1 MARQENTLQAGTLLS
16 DLDGSQGGSNDNDI
30 VNKILSELNSSNGQ
44 RGAPPPPPM
53 PQQQPT
59 YYQQMPAT
67 SAPVTMDSR
76 IPTAHIIGNEH
87 PTPADFAAAV
97 AGAQRPME
105 PQGFI
110 GAPVG
115 MMPGYQQ
122 QQMPQQY
129 YEPSKSFTSKVLEEI
144 KVPFVVAFLFF
155 LFSLPPFRI
164 LISHYIPSLLKPT
177 GEFTVVGLLSTS
189 GIVALTF
196 WILQRV
202 IAPLLSL

>member
-16 DLDGSQGGSNDNDI
+16 ELDHTSGGSNDTDI
-30 VNKILSELNSSNGQ
+30 VNKILSDLNSSNSQ
-44 RGAPPPPPM
+44 RGPPPPPSM
-53 PQQQPT
+53 PQQQPQ
-59 YYQQMPAT
+59 YYQQMPST
-67 SAPVTMDSR
+67 TAPITMDSR

-87 PTPADFAAAV
+87 PTPADFANAV

-105 PQGFI
+105 PQNFM

-115 MMPGYQQ
+115 MMPGYQ

-129 YEPSKSFTSKVLEEI
+129 YEPSKSFTTKVLEEI
-144 KVPFVVAFLFF
+144 KVPFVVGFIFF
-155 LFSLPPFRI
+155 LFSLPPFRV
-164 LISHYIPSLLKPT
+164 LISHYLPSLIKPT
-177 GEFTVVGLLSTS
+177 GEFTLIGLLATS

-196 WILQRV
+196 WVLNRV

>member
-16 DLDGSQGGSNDNDI
+16 DLDNSQSSANDNDL
-30 VNKILSELNSSNGQ
+30 VNKILSELNSSSGQ
-44 RGAPPPPPM
+44 RGPPPPPPM

-59 YYQQMPAT
+59 YYQQMPSSAT
-67 SAPVTMDSR
+67 PITMDSR

-105 PQGFI
+105 PKGFM

-115 MMPGYQQ
+115 MMPGYQ

-129 YEPSKSFTSKVLEEI
+129 YEPSKSFTSKMLEEI

-155 LFSLPPFRI
+155 LFSLPPFRV
-164 LISHYIPSLLKPT
+164 LISHYIPSLIKPT
-177 GEFTVVGLLSTS
+177 GEFTVIGLLGTS
-189 GIVALTF
+189 GIVAFTF
-196 WILQRV
+196 WLLQRV